1 MGFDLSRSYCLL
13 VAVALMGCAA
23 PAGAQRQPVPDFRVE
38 VLGHFDSNTLAAFAK
53 RTQAYATLR
62 ARLEQGLP
70 PLVVTVN
77 PDEIE
82 AFEQRL
88 ADRIRHA
95 RHSRRYQ
102 VFVPAMERQIKR
114 LLSARADEGTIAAIM
129 DDGPGEPDVDIHDN
143 YSKEL
148 SLATMPVNILL
159 VLPELPPD
167 VQYRF
172 IGRNLVLYD
181 VRANIVIDEIKR
193 AIRCE
198 DCVVEPSD
206 EH

>member
-1 MGFDLSRSYCLL
+1 LACLGF
-13 VAVALMGCAA
+13 VVPAVAQQAE
-23 PAGAQRQPVPDFRVE
+23 PDFRLE
-38 VLGHFDSNTLAAFAK
+38 VLGHFDAETLAAFAK
-53 RTQAYATLR
+53 RTQDYATLR

-82 AFEQRL
+82 NFENRL

-114 LLSARADEGTIAAIM
+114 LLAARADAGTIALIM
-129 DDGPGEPDVDIHDN
+129 DDGPGEPDIDVN
-143 YSKEL
+143 EGYSKDFP
-148 SLATMPVNILL
+148 LATMPPKILM

-167 VQYRF
+167 MQYRF

-181 VRANIVIDEIKR
+181 VRANIVIDEIEH

-198 DCVVEPSD
+198 GCVVPPEEEKEKEEPPKP
-206 EH
+206 